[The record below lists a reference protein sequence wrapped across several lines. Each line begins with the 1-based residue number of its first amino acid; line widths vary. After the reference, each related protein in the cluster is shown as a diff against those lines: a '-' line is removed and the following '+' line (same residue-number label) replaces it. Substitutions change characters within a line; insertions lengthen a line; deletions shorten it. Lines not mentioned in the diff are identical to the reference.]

1 MIPPKLHRGDPIGKL
16 FNHWNMLIDYL
27 HEIRLVSGSG
37 ISVSRK
43 TAGTVINVKN
53 ISGSRI
59 GQTQHPGGF
68 IRGINCSGAVIP
80 ANTFVTI
87 GSFYRGDT
95 QGEDAVLEI
104 RPGVADPCG
113 VVTEA
118 CLPGK
123 ITDVQVS
130 GLADHVKAP
139 LPCDIQVAA
148 VYYEDEFAV
157 ILGSCGN
164 DLYRNFFKV
173 SAMEFNGNSRILKL
187 RIYDGGDP
195 QSDCCGLTDA
205 GTVSCEEL
213 AAGGGKY
220 ICLRLVAE
228 DSHLHHKFEIL
239 HAPPEE
245 NEPVVILA
253 EIVRRYDG
261 EKVVQRWTGGMIH
274 WRDRFVI
281 PFGR

>member
-1 MIPPKLHRGDPIGKL
+1 MDSSLWTAPGDVWQPESAER
-16 FNHWNMLIDYL
+16 FNLIT
-27 HEIRLVSGSG
+27 ES
-37 ISVSRK
+37 
-43 TAGTVINVKN
+43 IN
-53 ISGSRI
+53 RI
-59 GQTQHPGGF
+59 GVIGLPQLPVPGGTCNSF

-87 GSFYRGDT
+87 GSFYPGDT